1 MRCSDGIGLILK
13 QGIVSKVLVER
24 FGKGEDILERLT
36 DLVQKNHISAGS
48 FTAIGTVEKAT
59 VGYFIGDG
67 QYSNTAFQGPLEV
80 VSCMGNVSLK
90 DGHPFVHAHMI
101 FADREGKTIGGHLM
115 PGTTVDAT
123 FEVTLHAYED
133 VKLFRKQDPRT
144 KLLVLDT

>member
-1 MRCSDGIGLILK
+1 MK
-13 QGIVSKVLVER
+13 QGTVSKVLVER
-24 FGKGEDILERLT
+24 FGTGEDILERLT
-36 DLVQKNHISAGS
+36 DLVQENHISAGS

-67 QYSNTAFQGPLEV
+67 QYSNTSFQGPLEV

-90 DGHPFVHAHMI
+90 EGHPFVHAHMT
-101 FADREGKTIGGHLM
+101 FSDRQGKTYGGHLM

-123 FEVTLHAYED
+123 FEVTLHAYDD

-144 KLLVLDT
+144 RLLVLDTE